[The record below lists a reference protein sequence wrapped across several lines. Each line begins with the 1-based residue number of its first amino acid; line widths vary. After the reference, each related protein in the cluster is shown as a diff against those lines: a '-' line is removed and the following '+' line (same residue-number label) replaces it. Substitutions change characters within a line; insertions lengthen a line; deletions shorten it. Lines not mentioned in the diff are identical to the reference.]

1 VLADSHRQRYP
12 GEIRR
17 AEDLLKFMRAEYIE
31 ILEEIAGASV
41 ADEISFRTLQ
51 EKIKQPTLPNT
62 ANTLK
67 SNENESLMLPAPDV
81 HVSTNILNQFLDM
94 LEGQQT
100 PHLRCCEQCNLS
112 FANGKST
119 QNERVEKGN
128 VFQIPSIEA
137 ITNYIGHTP
146 TSLQNDPI
154 FKKHF
159 GDYTRNQEDAD
170 LVLECHWPDN
180 IVQICV
186 VLLYHAFHCPTVQ
199 CGFISD
205 YQLGKVKKMT

>member
-1 VLADSHRQRYP
+1 VLTDSHRQRYP

-17 AEDLLKFMRAEYIE
+17 AEDLLKLMRAEYIE
-31 ILEEIAGASV
+31 IVDEIAHASV
-41 ADEISFRTLQ
+41 TDETSFWTIQ
-51 EKIKQPTLPNT
+51 EKITHTTLPNT

-67 SNENESLMLPAPDV
+67 ANEHQSTMSPSPDV

-146 TSLQNDPI
+146 TSL
-154 FKKHF
+154 
-159 GDYTRNQEDAD
+159 
-170 LVLECHWPDN
+170 
-180 IVQICV
+180 
-186 VLLYHAFHCPTVQ
+186 
-199 CGFISD
+199 
-205 YQLGKVKKMT
+205 